1 MDREVPPSP
10 EHVVFIK
17 ADTAASLRATTHR
30 KRGER
35 APSQS
40 EPSDADCP
48 KDQRAS
54 LDGGS
59 RWPQS
64 FHRRRRIRAC
74 ALVAATMLLVLH
86 LLLCCVLAA
95 REHALRWEPRPH
107 SVAAGSSPHVVP
119 KIIHQMYKTA
129 DLPAKW
135 ADVPGAWAALHP
147 APEYQYVLW
156 TDATLRELIAREYAW
171 LLPTY
176 DAYPHPTQ
184 RWDASRYAVLHLY
197 GGLYADLDVHPV
209 RPVDELLRGQTLLL
223 PYTPNI
229 GLTNAIVAATPGH
242 PFLSFALRE
251 LPTYARRWYHVTR
264 HFEVLTSTG
273 STFIWAMHMR
283 WARMHSRE
291 VAASL
296 IPAPDWGKCS
306 YCEAGRAAAAPAAA
320 AIVAASAVA
329 STGSASPLGSVSSRH
344 LGLPPSAAPDGSSAD
359 ASATRW
365 VSPLAHGE
373 GSSWHASDSTIVLL
387 AFCHSHTV
395 LALALVVL
403 TWRWTGSRRR
413 AALVALAMLVA
424 VSVQHALGLVLLETF
439 VGRPIVW
446 LLMS

>member
-1 MDREVPPSP
+1 MDPVPPSP
-10 EHVVFIK
+10 EHVVFIEG
-17 ADTAASLRATTHR
+17 AASLRATTHR

-35 APSQS
+35 VSSQS

-48 KDQRAS
+48 KDHRAS

-59 RWPQS
+59 RWPRS

-74 ALVAATMLLVLH
+74 ALVAAALLLVLH

-147 APEYQYVLW
+147 PPEYQYVLW

-184 RWDASRYAVLHLY
+184 RWDASRYAVLHRY
-197 GGLYADLDVHPV
+197 GGLYVDLDVHPV

-283 WARMHSRE
+283 WARMHARE

-306 YCEAGRAAAAPAAA
+306 YCEAGRAADAAAA
-320 AIVAASAVA
+320 AIAAASAVA
-329 STGSASPLGSVSSRH
+329 SSARDGASALGSASSRH
-344 LGLPPSAAPDGSSAD
+344 LGRLPPSAAPDGSSAD
-359 ASATRW
+359 TSATRW

-373 GSSWHASDSTIVLL
+373 GSSWHAADSTIVLL
-387 AFCHSHTV
+387 TFCHSHAV

-403 TWRWTGSRRR
+403 TWRWTGSHRR
-413 AALVALAMLVA
+413 AALVGLAMLIA

-439 VGRPIVW
+439 VGRPVVW

>member
-1 MDREVPPSP
+1 
-10 EHVVFIK
+10 
-17 ADTAASLRATTHR
+17 
-30 KRGER
+30 
-35 APSQS
+35 
-40 EPSDADCP
+40 
-48 KDQRAS
+48 
-54 LDGGS
+54 
-59 RWPQS
+59 
-64 FHRRRRIRAC
+64 
-74 ALVAATMLLVLH
+74 
-86 LLLCCVLAA
+86 
-95 REHALRWEPRPH
+95 
-107 SVAAGSSPHVVP
+107 
-119 KIIHQMYKTA
+119 MYKTA

-296 IPAPDWGKCS
+296 IPAPDW
-306 YCEAGRAAAAPAAA
+306 
-320 AIVAASAVA
+320 
-329 STGSASPLGSVSSRH
+329 
-344 LGLPPSAAPDGSSAD
+344 
-359 ASATRW
+359 
-365 VSPLAHGE
+365 AHGE

-413 AALVALAMLVA
+413 AALVGLAMLVS

>member
-1 MDREVPPSP
+1 MDPVPPSP
-10 EHVVFIK
+10 EHVVFIEG
-17 ADTAASLRATTHR
+17 AASLRATTHR

-35 APSQS
+35 VSSQS

-48 KDQRAS
+48 KDHRAS

-59 RWPQS
+59 RWPRS
-64 FHRRRRIRAC
+64 FLRRRRIRAC
-74 ALVAATMLLVLH
+74 ALVAAALLLVLH

-147 APEYQYVLW
+147 PPEYQYVLW

-184 RWDASRYAVLHLY
+184 RWDASRYAVLHRY
-197 GGLYADLDVHPV
+197 GGLYVDLDVHPV

-273 STFIWAMHMR
+273 SHSFGPCTCAGHACMR
-283 WARMHSRE
+283 ARSRRRSSLRPTGVSARIARR
-291 VAASL
+291 VALRTPPPPPSL
-296 IPAPDWGKCS
+296 QPLPSPALAARQLSGPRHHAISGGFHPAPP
-306 YCEAGRAAAAPAAA
+306 RMAAALTPPLPVGSLHWPMARAPPGTRPTRR
-320 AIVAASAVA
+320 SCC
-329 STGSASPLGSVSSRH
+329 SP
-344 LGLPPSAAPDGSSAD
+344 
-359 ASATRW
+359 SATRTRSW
-365 VSPLAHGE
+365 PSPSSCSRGDGQAATAGRRSSVSQCSSPSAYSTPSVSYSSRPSSVGPLC
-373 GSSWHASDSTIVLL
+373 GSS
-387 AFCHSHTV
+387 
-395 LALALVVL
+395 
-403 TWRWTGSRRR
+403 
-413 AALVALAMLVA
+413 
-424 VSVQHALGLVLLETF
+424 
-439 VGRPIVW
+439 
-446 LLMS
+446 

>member
-1 MDREVPPSP
+1 MDPVPPSP
-10 EHVVFIK
+10 EHVVFIEG
-17 ADTAASLRATTHR
+17 AASLRATTHR

-35 APSQS
+35 VSSQS

-48 KDQRAS
+48 KDHRAS

-59 RWPQS
+59 RWPRS
-64 FHRRRRIRAC
+64 FLRRRRIRAC
-74 ALVAATMLLVLH
+74 ALVAAALLLVLH

-147 APEYQYVLW
+147 PPEYQYVLW

-184 RWDASRYAVLHLY
+184 RWDASRYAVLHRY
-197 GGLYADLDVHPV
+197 GGLY
-209 RPVDELLRGQTLLL
+209 VD
-223 PYTPNI
+223 
-229 GLTNAIVAATPGH
+229 LTNAIVAATPGH

-283 WARMHSRE
+283 WARMHARE

-306 YCEAGRAAAAPAAA
+306 YCEAGRAADAAAA
-320 AIVAASAVA
+320 AIAAASAVA
-329 STGSASPLGSVSSRH
+329 SIGSASALGSASSRH
-344 LGLPPSAAPDGSSAD
+344 LGRLPPSAAPDGSSAD
-359 ASATRW
+359 TSATRW

-373 GSSWHASDSTIVLL
+373 GSSWHAADSTIVLL
-387 AFCHSHTV
+387 TFCHSHAV

-403 TWRWTGSRRR
+403 TWRWTGSHRR
-413 AALVALAMLVA
+413 AALVGLAMLIA
-424 VSVQHALGLVLLETF
+424 GSVQHALGLVLLETF
-439 VGRPIVW
+439 VGRPVVW